1 MATAWKAYPYF
12 KTENL
17 RAYFEI
23 YILIKKKKK
32 IAKAWKNMR
41 NLDEMLRLP
50 NIDYLIL
57 TQLQVSGY
65 YNLCHS
71 YLYIETCQK
80 IHPKGRDGWMA
91 SLTQ

>member
-1 MATAWKAYPYF
+1 
-12 KTENL
+12 
-17 RAYFEI
+17 
-23 YILIKKKKK
+23 
-32 IAKAWKNMR
+32 MR

-80 IHPKGRDGWMA
+80 IHPKG
-91 SLTQ
+91 